1 MKEHGDA
8 ALVEDCLRGDGDAL
22 VVLLERYEKP
32 IYNAAFRMLRN
43 PDDARDVTQTV
54 CLKAMENLASYDPN
68 YKFYSW
74 VYRIAINESLNWIK
88 RRDRGSGES
97 ADEIPSAA
105 PGPAMAVDRLE
116 VSDHLQAALA
126 ELPPGDRA
134 VIVMKYF
141 LECSYDDIGEILE
154 IPSKTVKSR
163 LFTARHRLRDLLVER
178 GLLSSA
184 VLSSER
190 GR

>member
-1 MKEHGDA
+1 MNKHGDA

-22 VVLLERYEKP
+22 VVLIERYEKP
-32 IYNAAFRMLRN
+32 IYNAAFRMLKD

-54 CLKAMENLASYDPN
+54 CLKAMENLASYDPR

-88 RRDRGSGES
+88 RRDRAGGRTT
-97 ADEIPSAA
+97 DEIPSPL
-105 PGPAMAVDRLE
+105 PGPDLAVDRLE

-126 ELPPGDRA
+126 ELPTGERA

-141 LECSYDDIGEILE
+141 LECSYDDIGQILE
-154 IPSKTVKSR
+154 SPSKTVKSR
-163 LFTARHRLRDLLVER
+163 LFTARRHLRDRLAAR
-178 GLLSSA
+178 GLLASSRSA
-184 VLSSER
+184 
-190 GR
+190 